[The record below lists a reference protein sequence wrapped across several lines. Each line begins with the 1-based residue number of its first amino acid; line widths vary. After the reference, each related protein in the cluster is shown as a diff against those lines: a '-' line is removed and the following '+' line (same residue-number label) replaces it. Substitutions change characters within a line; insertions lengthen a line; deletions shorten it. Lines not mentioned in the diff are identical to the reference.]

1 MSRFQPMYLSFA
13 ALALLVL
20 PFALAFISSLFTE
33 GDMWNEGTGGGAW
46 LWLLFVSLPTALLL
60 GLASVVWWLIRD
72 IKKRGN

>member
-1 MSRFQPMYLSFA
+1 MSRFRPRHLSYV
-13 ALALLVL
+13 ALVLVFL
-20 PFALAFISSLFTE
+20 PFALAFITSLFTE

-46 LWLLFVSLPTALLL
+46 LWLLFLSLPTALLL